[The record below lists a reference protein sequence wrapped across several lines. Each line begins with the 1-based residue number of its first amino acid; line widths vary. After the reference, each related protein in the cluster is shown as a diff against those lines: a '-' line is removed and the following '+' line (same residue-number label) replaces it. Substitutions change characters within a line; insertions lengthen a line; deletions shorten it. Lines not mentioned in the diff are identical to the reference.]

1 MWCWIV
7 GCLVGFEG
15 SGRKRYDLILS
26 HCCIACLE
34 FPKKVKKIRGKEC
47 CLLILPVLKTTAN
60 GLTKYMEQR
69 LCWEADKFSCSQE
82 NPRLLPRSQEPATC
96 PYPEPGETSPCPQPT
111 CWLSIFPSTPRSSKL
126 FLSLRFS
133 HQNPICTFTPCVVH
147 AQSILL
153 NITQF
158 KFCCTA
164 VCNNPVISQWTARFE
179 STLLLIAQ
187 LKRTR

>member
-1 MWCWIV
+1 MSGAILPFPRVRKKNVQYMWCWIV

-69 LCWEADKFSCSQE
+69 LC
-82 NPRLLPRSQEPATC
+82 
-96 PYPEPGETSPCPQPT
+96 
-111 CWLSIFPSTPRSSKL
+111 
-126 FLSLRFS
+126 
-133 HQNPICTFTPCVVH
+133 
-147 AQSILL
+147 
-153 NITQF
+153 
-158 KFCCTA
+158 
-164 VCNNPVISQWTARFE
+164 
-179 STLLLIAQ
+179 
-187 LKRTR
+187 